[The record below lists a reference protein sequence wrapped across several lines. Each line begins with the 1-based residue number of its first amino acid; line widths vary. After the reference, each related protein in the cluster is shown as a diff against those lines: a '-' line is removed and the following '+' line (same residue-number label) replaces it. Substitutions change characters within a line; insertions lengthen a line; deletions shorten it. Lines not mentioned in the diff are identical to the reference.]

1 MLRRFFLAAAALA
14 LAACAHTSVAPQSA
28 IPANLGVLKRELVVF
43 YESGAYTQAV
53 TAVTE
58 EASAWIAARAPQ
70 VERPA
75 IVLDIDE
82 TSLSNWAQMRANDF
96 GYFTDGPCDALP
108 RGPCGAH
115 AWENSGRA
123 EALAPTLALY
133 HAARAAGV
141 TVFFITGRREEQ
153 REGTERNLR
162 EAGYTEWGSVTL
174 RAPGPR
180 LQTSEYKSNARAA
193 IEAQGY
199 TIIANIGDQQND
211 LDGGHAERA
220 FLIPN
225 PFYSVP

>member
-1 MLRRFFLAAAALA
+1 MFKHVFIAAALA
-14 LAACAHTSVAPQSA
+14 LSACAHTAPAPQSA
-28 IPANLGVLKRELVVF
+28 VPANLGALKREIVTF
-43 YESGAYTQAV
+43 YESGAYIQAV
-53 TAVTE
+53 AAVTE
-58 EASAWIAARAPQ
+58 EASAWIAERAPQ
-70 VERPA
+70 VQRPA

-82 TSLSNWAQMRANDF
+82 TTLSNWAQIRANDF

-133 HAARAAGV
+133 NAARAAGV
-141 TVFFITGRREEQ
+141 TVFFITGRFEAQ

-162 EAGYTEWGSVTL
+162 AAGFTEWGAVTL

-180 LQTSEYKSNARAA
+180 QPTSEYKSGARAA

-199 TIIANIGDQQND
+199 TIIANLGDQQND
-211 LDGGHAERA
+211 LDGGHAERT